1 MLASAA
7 AILLA
12 VPAAHAAPLAAPP
25 AANCSCVYTETDMQ
39 CTAPGLPTD
48 PPCDPD
54 PSGRYTGDGGDEET
68 AYGVRCL
75 EYFLRH
81 PNGVQLKGTATSKLT
96 IMFNWGLVSAR
107 LVQH

>member
-1 MLASAA
+1 MLQ
-7 AILLA
+7 
-12 VPAAHAAPLAAPP
+12 
-25 AANCSCVYTETDMQ
+25 T
-39 CTAPGLPTD
+39 TD